1 LIHLQQR
8 VADIVKKRNVLDGR
22 MAFVYEKREK
32 KRTIRKT
39 EKDMNLSDKWSNVQ
53 RMKRIDEFVRL
64 QVSGDH
70 MRCCRA
76 AWPNIQ
82 CTHLSK
88 PCAQTLQKI
97 QDDDD
102 RSQRMKREKQ
112 QLLEQRKMA
121 ALQSL
126 MQKHKITTAMDQMR
140 ISNKWGS
147 LDKLIDG
154 PAKKGKK
161 GAGDDPNGESLPN
174 LPQTR

>member
-1 LIHLQQR
+1 
-8 VADIVKKRNVLDGR
+8 
-22 MAFVYEKREK
+22 M
-32 KRTIRKT
+32 
-39 EKDMNLSDKWSNVQ
+39 
-53 RMKRIDEFVRL
+53 
-64 QVSGDH
+64 
-70 MRCCRA
+70 
-76 AWPNIQ
+76 
-82 CTHLSK
+82 
-88 PCAQTLQKI
+88 QTLQKI

-121 ALQSL
+121 ALTSL

-154 PAKKGKK
+154 PGNKKIKKKG
-161 GAGDDPNGESLPN
+161 DPNAESLPS